1 MISVTAAVSKGL
13 CRCLSNEAVMDDVA
27 RARDAAREALA
38 DVEPDRLRETLDD
51 RLVDAAV
58 TPGVL
63 ALVTARALDPDVGPD
78 AVVDRAA
85 GVQLVYEGLRLTRR
99 LAHEEPWV
107 TAPTRRTDIDA
118 DMDVLAADVL
128 VSRGFS
134 LLAHTGAAADAVEV
148 VRAFGRDQTRRER
161 QGTDPAEAARLDRNL
176 EVDALELA
184 VVAGTTAVGGDP
196 PSELLEYARELAADY
211 DGEFP
216 PPGRALPE
224 TAADRIADISER
236 AVSATD
242 R

>member
-1 MISVTAAVSKGL
+1 
-13 CRCLSNEAVMDDVA
+13 MDDVA
-27 RARDAAREALA
+27 RARAAAREALA
-38 DVEPDRLRETLDD
+38 NVEPTRLQETLDD
-51 RLVDAAV
+51 RLATAAV

-63 ALVTARALDPDVGPD
+63 SLVTARALDADVD
-78 AVVDRAA
+78 YDNVVDRAA
-85 GVQLVYEGLRLTRR
+85 GVQLIYEGLRLTRR
-99 LAHEEPWV
+99 LAHDEPWT
-107 TAPTRRTDIDA
+107 TAPSSGTAVDA

-134 LLAHTGAAADAVEV
+134 LLAHTGAAAAAVEV
-148 VRAFGRDQTRRER
+148 VRAFGRDQTQREE
-161 QGTDPAEAARLDRNL
+161 TDLEPEEATALDRNL

-184 VVAGTTAVGGDP
+184 VIAGTTAVGGEP
-196 PSELLEYARELAADY
+196 PAELLEYARELAADY

-224 TAADRIADISER
+224 ATADHIAAISER

>member
-1 MISVTAAVSKGL
+1 
-13 CRCLSNEAVMDDVA
+13 MDDAA

-38 DVEPDRLRETLDD
+38 DVEPEQLREALDA
-51 RLVDAAV
+51 RILDAAV

-63 ALVTARALDPDVGPD
+63 ALVTARALDPDVDLGD
-78 AVVDRAA
+78 VADRAA
-85 GVQLVYEGLRLTRR
+85 GVQLIYEGLRLTRTVAR
-99 LAHEEPWV
+99 EEPWV
-107 TAPTRRTDIDA
+107 TAPTAAAEIDA
-118 DMDVLAADVL
+118 DMEILAADVL

-134 LLAHTGAAADAVEV
+134 LLARTDAARPAVDV
-148 VRAFGRDQTRRER
+148 VRAFGRDQTLRDRDE
-161 QGTDPAEAARLDRNL
+161 TDADAAAALDRNL

-196 PSELLEYARELAADY
+196 PEELLEYARDLAADC

-216 PPGRALPE
+216 PAGRALPE
-224 TAADRIADISER
+224 ATADRIADISDR

>member
-1 MISVTAAVSKGL
+1 
-13 CRCLSNEAVMDDVA
+13 MDDVV
-27 RARDAAREALA
+27 RARDAALEALA
-38 DVEPDRLRETLDD
+38 DIEPDYLRETLDD
-51 RLVDAAV
+51 LLADAAV

-63 ALVTARALDPDVGPD
+63 SLVTARALDPDVDPD
-78 AVVDRAA
+78 DVVDRAA
-85 GVQLVYEGLRLTRR
+85 GVQLIYEGLRLTRR
-99 LAHEEPWV
+99 LSHEEPWESAA
-107 TAPTRRTDIDA
+107 TAEADIDA
-118 DMDVLAADVL
+118 DMDVLAAEVL

-134 LLAHTGAAADAVEV
+134 LLSHTGAAGAAVEV
-148 VRAFGRDQTRRER
+148 VRAFGRDQTQRNRE
-161 QGTDPAEAARLDRNL
+161 GIAPEAAVALDRSL

-196 PSELLEYARELAADY
+196 PAELLEYARELAADY

-224 TAADRIADISER
+224 TTADRIADISDR

>member
-1 MISVTAAVSKGL
+1 
-13 CRCLSNEAVMDDVA
+13 MDDIA
-27 RARDAAREALA
+27 RARNAALEALA
-38 DVEPDRLRETLDD
+38 DIEPEQLRETLDE
-51 RLVDAAV
+51 RLADAAV

-63 ALVTARALDPDVGPD
+63 SLVTARALDPDVHLD
-78 AVVDRAA
+78 TVVDRAA
-85 GVQLVYEGLRLTRR
+85 GVQLIYEGLRLTRR
-99 LAHEEPWV
+99 LSHEEPWES
-107 TAPTRRTDIDA
+107 TATPGADIDA

-134 LLAHTGAAADAVEV
+134 LLSHTGAAAAAVEV
-148 VRAFGRDQTRRER
+148 VRSFGRDQTRRDR
-161 QGTDPAEAARLDRNL
+161 PGVDPDEAAALDRNL

-196 PSELLEYARELAADY
+196 PAELLEYARELAADY

-224 TAADRIADISER
+224 TTADRIADISDR
-236 AVSATD
+236 AVSATE

>member
-1 MISVTAAVSKGL
+1 
-13 CRCLSNEAVMDDVA
+13 MDDVA
-27 RARDAAREALA
+27 RARHAAREALA
-38 DVEPDRLRETLDD
+38 NVEPDRLRDALDD

-63 ALVTARALDPDVGPD
+63 SLVTARALDPEVSPEQ
-78 AVVDRAA
+78 VVDRAA
-85 GVQLVYEGLRLTRR
+85 GVQLIYEGLRLTRR
-99 LAHEEPWV
+99 LAHDEPWA
-107 TAPTRRTDIDA
+107 TAASHASDIDA

-134 LLAHTGAAADAVEV
+134 LLAHTGASAAAVEV
-148 VRAFGRDQTRRER
+148 VRAFGRDQTRRSDA
-161 QGTDPAEAARLDRNL
+161 TADSADAAALDRNL

-184 VVAGTTAVGGDP
+184 VVAGTTAVGGEP
-196 PSELLEYARELAADY
+196 PAELLEYARELAADY
-211 DGEFP
+211 DGQFP

-224 TAADRIADISER
+224 ATADRIADISDR

>member
-1 MISVTAAVSKGL
+1 
-13 CRCLSNEAVMDDVA
+13 MDDVA

-38 DVEPDRLRETLDD
+38 NVEPERLRETLDD
-51 RLVDAAV
+51 RLADAAV

-63 ALVTARALDPDVGPD
+63 SLITARALDPEVDLET
-78 AVVDRAA
+78 VVDRAA
-85 GVQLVYEGLRLTRR
+85 GVQLIYEGLRLTRR
-99 LAHEEPWV
+99 LAHEEPWA
-107 TAPTRRTDIDA
+107 TAATHESDIDA

-134 LLAHTGAAADAVEV
+134 LLAHTGAAGAAVEV
-148 VRAFGRDQTRRER
+148 VRAFGRDQTRREAA
-161 QGTDPAEAARLDRNL
+161 GLDPDEAAALDRNL

-196 PSELLEYARELAADY
+196 PTELLEYARELAADC
-211 DGEFP
+211 DREFP

-224 TAADRIADISER
+224 ATADRIADISDR

>member
-1 MISVTAAVSKGL
+1 
-13 CRCLSNEAVMDDVA
+13 MDDAA
-27 RARDAAREALA
+27 RAREAAREALV
-38 DVEPDRLRETLDD
+38 DVEPERLRATIDD
-51 RLVDAAV
+51 RLLAAAV

-63 ALVTARALDPDVGPD
+63 SLVTARALDATVRPDD
-78 AVVDRAA
+78 VVDRAA
-85 GVQLVYEGLRLTRR
+85 GVQLIYEGLRLTRR
-99 LAHEEPWV
+99 LAHEEPWT
-107 TAPTRRTDIDA
+107 TAATHEADIDA

-134 LLAHTGAAADAVEV
+134 LLACTDAAAAAVDV
-148 VRAFGRDQTRRER
+148 VRAFGRDQTLRARE
-161 QGTDPAEAARLDRNL
+161 GTTSEEATALDRNL

-184 VVAGTTAVGGDP
+184 VVAGTTAVGGEP
-196 PSELLEYARELAADY
+196 PEELLAYARELAADY

-224 TAADRIADISER
+224 ATADRIADISDR

>member
-1 MISVTAAVSKGL
+1 
-13 CRCLSNEAVMDDVA
+13 MDDAA

-38 DVEPDRLRETLDD
+38 DVEPEQLREALDA
-51 RLVDAAV
+51 RIGEAAV

-63 ALVTARALDPDVGPD
+63 ALVTARALDPDVELGD
-78 AVVDRAA
+78 VTDRAA
-85 GVQLVYEGLRLTRR
+85 GVQLIYEGLRLTRTVAR
-99 LAHEEPWV
+99 EEPWV
-107 TAPTRRTDIDA
+107 TAPTAADIDA
-118 DMDVLAADVL
+118 DMDILAADVL

-134 LLAHTGAAADAVEV
+134 LLACTDAAGPAVDV
-148 VRAFGRDQTRRER
+148 VRAFGRDQTLRDRE
-161 QGTDPAEAARLDRNL
+161 GTDAETAVGLDRNL

-196 PSELLEYARELAADY
+196 PEELLAYARDLAADC

-216 PPGRALPE
+216 PAGRALPE
-224 TAADRIADISER
+224 TTADRIADISDR

>member
-1 MISVTAAVSKGL
+1 
-13 CRCLSNEAVMDDVA
+13 MDDAA

-38 DVEPDRLRETLDD
+38 DVEPEQLREALDS
-51 RLVDAAV
+51 RIGDAAV

-63 ALVTARALDPDVGPD
+63 ALVTARAVDPDVD
-78 AVVDRAA
+78 LDDVADRAA
-85 GVQLVYEGLRLTRR
+85 GVQLIYEGLRLTRTVAR
-99 LAHEEPWV
+99 EEPWV
-107 TAPTRRTDIDA
+107 RAPTAADIDA
-118 DMDVLAADVL
+118 DMEILAADVL

-134 LLAHTGAAADAVEV
+134 LLACTDAARPAVDV
-148 VRAFGRDQTRRER
+148 VRAFGRDQTLRDRE
-161 QGTDPAEAARLDRNL
+161 GTDAETAAGLDRNL

-196 PSELLEYARELAADY
+196 PEELLEYARDLAADC

-216 PPGRALPE
+216 PAGSALPE
-224 TAADRIADISER
+224 TTADRIADISER

>member
-1 MISVTAAVSKGL
+1 
-13 CRCLSNEAVMDDVA
+13 MDDAA
-27 RARDAAREALA
+27 RAREAAREALV
-38 DVEPDRLRETLDD
+38 DVDPERLRVTIDD

-63 ALVTARALDPDVGPD
+63 SLVTARALDPDVD
-78 AVVDRAA
+78 LDDVVDRAA
-85 GVQLVYEGLRLTRR
+85 GVQLIYEGLRLTRR
-99 LAHEEPWV
+99 LAHEEPWA
-107 TAPTRRTDIDA
+107 TAATHEADIDA
-118 DMDVLAADVL
+118 DMEVLAADVL

-134 LLAHTGAAADAVEV
+134 LLAHTDAAAAAVEV
-148 VRAFGRDQTRRER
+148 VRAFGRDQTLRDRD
-161 QGTDPAEAARLDRNL
+161 GTTSDDAAALDRNL
-176 EVDALELA
+176 EIDALELA

-196 PSELLEYARELAADY
+196 PAELLTYARELAADY

-224 TAADRIADISER
+224 TAGDRIADISER

>member
-1 MISVTAAVSKGL
+1 
-13 CRCLSNEAVMDDVA
+13 MDDVA
-27 RARDAAREALA
+27 RARSAAREALA
-38 DVEPDRLRETLDD
+38 NVEPDRLRQTLDE
-51 RLVDAAV
+51 RLATAAV

-63 ALVTARALDPDVGPD
+63 AIVTARALDPDVDPE
-78 AVVDRAA
+78 AVVDQAA
-85 GVQLVYEGLRLTRR
+85 GVQLIYEGLRLTRR
-99 LAHEEPWV
+99 LAHDEPW
-107 TAPTRRTDIDA
+107 TAVSTPEAEIDA
-118 DMDVLAADVL
+118 DLDVLAADVL

-134 LLAHTGAAADAVEV
+134 LLARTDASSAAVEV
-148 VRAFGRDQTRRER
+148 VRAFGRDQTRRASSAV
-161 QGTDPAEAARLDRNL
+161 DPPEASALDRNL

-196 PSELLEYARELAADY
+196 PAELLAYARELAEDY

-224 TAADRIADISER
+224 TTADQIAAISER

>member
-1 MISVTAAVSKGL
+1 
-13 CRCLSNEAVMDDVA
+13 MDDAA

-38 DVEPDRLRETLDD
+38 DVEPEQLREALDD

-63 ALVTARALDPDVGPD
+63 SLVTARALDPDVD
-78 AVVDRAA
+78 LSEVVDRAA
-85 GVQLVYEGLRLTRR
+85 GVQLIYEGLRLTRTVVR
-99 LAHEEPWV
+99 EEPWA
-107 TAPTRRTDIDA
+107 TAPSAADIDA
-118 DMDVLAADVL
+118 DMDILAADVL

-134 LLAHTGAAADAVEV
+134 LLACTDAARPAVDV
-148 VRAFGRDQTRRER
+148 VRAFGRDQTLRDRED
-161 QGTDPAEAARLDRNL
+161 TDDDEAAALDRNL

-184 VVAGTTAVGGDP
+184 VVTGTTAVGGDP
-196 PSELLEYARELAADY
+196 PEELLAYARDLAADC

-216 PPGRALPE
+216 PAGSALPE
-224 TAADRIADISER
+224 TTADRIADISER